1 MSQHAQIADLP
12 AACAVSVLRNFN
24 PRLKARKA
32 MKKLLCVLAAALMA
46 ACSNM
51 PTSTQYGQVQHPDPF
66 HSYID

>member
-1 MSQHAQIADLP
+1 
-12 AACAVSVLRNFN
+12 
-24 PRLKARKA
+24 

-51 PTSTQYGQVQHPDPF
+51 PTSSQYGQVQHPDPF